1 MRLVLTRPRPQ
12 CADWLARLAAL
23 GVDAVALPL
32 IAIEPG
38 PDEQAAARAWAS
50 LPGAALAMFVSPNAV
65 EHFFA
70 AQPAGQAWPDGV
82 LAATVGPG
90 SAQALLSAGVPANL
104 LRQPPADAQSFDSE
118 HLWPLLAKDE
128 WQGRR
133 ALMLRGEG
141 GRDWLAE
148 RLRERGAEV
157 ETFNIYQRACPQLDA
172 SEQALLEQALRLPG
186 EHVWL
191 FSSSEAIQNLA
202 ELGAQPPAD
211 ALAIATH
218 PRIAETAR
226 ALGWPHVVLARPD
239 AATVAAAYRALPG
252 AAPTI
257 I

>member
-12 CADWLARLAAL
+12 CAEWLTRLAAL
-23 GVDAVALPL
+23 GVDAVAVPL
-32 IAIEPG
+32 IAIEAG
-38 PDEQAAARAWAS
+38 SDAQAAGRAWQR

-65 EHFFA
+65 ERFFA
-70 AQPAGQAWPDGV
+70 ARPAGQSWPADA

-90 SAQALLSAGVPANL
+90 SAQALLAAGVPAEL
-104 LRQPPADAQSFDSE
+104 LRQPPADAESFDSE
-118 HLWPLLAKDE
+118 HLWPLLSAED

-157 ETFNIYQRACPQLDA
+157 ESFNIYRRSCPRLNAAEQGLLDRALA
-172 SEQALLEQALRLPG
+172 VPG
-186 EHVWL
+186 EHAWL
-191 FSSSEAIQNLA
+191 FSSSEAVLNLRS
-202 ELGAQPPAD
+202 LGARPAPGS
-211 ALAIATH
+211 LAIATH

-226 ALGWPHVVLARPD
+226 AQGWPHVVLARPD
-239 AATVAAAYRALPG
+239 AAAVACAYRTLPG

>member
-32 IAIEPG
+32 IAIEAG
-38 PDEQAAARAWAS
+38 SDLEAAARAWER

-65 EHFFA
+65 ERFFA
-70 AQPAGQAWPDGV
+70 ARPSGQAWPAGV

-90 SAQALLSAGVPANL
+90 SAQALLAAGVPAEL
-104 LRQPPADAQSFDSE
+104 LRQPPADAESFDSE
-118 HLWPLLAKDE
+118 HLWPLLAGQD

-148 RLRERGAEV
+148 RLREQGAEV
-157 ETFNIYQRACPQLDA
+157 ESFNIYQRSCPRLDA
-172 SEQALLEQALRLPG
+172 QEQGLLDQALAAPAR
-186 EHVWL
+186 HVWL
-191 FSSSEAIQNLA
+191 FSSSEAVLNLRA
-202 ELGAQPPAD
+202 LGGSPAPQ

-226 ALGWPHVVLARPD
+226 AQGWPHVVLARPD
-239 AATVAAAYRALPG
+239 AGAVAAACRALQEG
-252 AAPTI
+252 APTI

>member
-12 CADWLARLAAL
+12 CADWLERLAVL
-23 GVDAVALPL
+23 GVDAIALPL

-38 PDEQAAARAWAS
+38 ADKGAARRAWER

-65 EHFFA
+65 ERFFA
-70 AQPAGQAWPDGV
+70 AQPAGQGWPAGV

-90 SAQALLSAGVPANL
+90 SAQALLAAGVPAEL
-104 LRQPPADAQSFDSE
+104 LRQPPAQAESFDSE
-118 HLWPLLAKDE
+118 HLWPLLASQDWE
-128 WQGRR
+128 GRR

-148 RLRERGAEV
+148 RLRERGAGV
-157 ETFNIYQRACPQLDA
+157 ESFHIYRRSCPRLDA
-172 SEQALLEQALRLPG
+172 AERALLAEVRQKPAA
-186 EHVWL
+186 HVWL
-191 FSSSEAIQNLA
+191 FSSSEAIQNLH
-202 ELGAQPPAD
+202 ELGIRPSPE

-226 ALGWPHVVLARPD
+226 AQGWPHVVLARPD
-239 AATVAAAYRALPG
+239 ASAVAAAYRALPG
-252 AAPTI
+252 GAPTI